1 MCREICNNHVSG
13 YFTLLPRFYNLAIRF
28 LQPSVYAQIS
38 LMNCCQKGDLGD
50 GNVANCETHIPLVY
64 LCFIKNG
71 KVLFYCKSTWKTIT
85 VLVSLASGWESPPSV
100 LGPREAHPFSQQ
112 CTDTNRSYLK
122 LTFSNGNFSYQ
133 WGSRFLLAICF
144 RVQRGHDERA

>member
-71 KVLFYCKSTWKTIT
+71 KVLFLLQVNMENNYRPR
-85 VLVSLASGWESPPSV
+85 LVGLGVRIPA
-100 LGPREAHPFSQQ
+100 LGPWSSGSTSLLSAVYRYKSQLFK
-112 CTDTNRSYLK
+112 TNIFQWQFFLSVRFQIS
-122 LTFSNGNFSYQ
+122 SGNLFPCPE
-133 WGSRFLLAICF
+133 GS
-144 RVQRGHDERA
+144 